1 MSSRVS
7 SQRSGR
13 TIQASRSR
21 CSRATSSTT
30 RSSSRSNSR
39 RLRRS
44 FAVVTDSTAD
54 LPNEWRDRY
63 EIEIVPLKVLFG
75 QETFR
80 DRVDMTDEEF
90 FRRLAASTSLP
101 TTSAPSPGEFADVY
115 RGCISIHI
123 GAQLSAT
130 AEAARL
136 GASSV
141 DGFTVNVVD
150 SETVSMPIAFLCRI
164 AAESSSL
171 AEATAAVE
179 QRVPRCRVLAL
190 LDTLRYVE
198 MGGRVS
204 RAQAMIG
211 TMLDLKPLLLVANR
225 EIKSVDRVR
234 TRSRAIARM
243 IEFVRAEQPVERLA
257 VMHAQA
263 PEEAEAIAAQLRNK
277 FPDLEVPVG
286 QIGCVLGTHTGP
298 KALGL
303 VYIKTQ
309 SR

>member
-1 MSSRVS
+1 M
-7 SQRSGR
+7 
-13 TIQASRSR
+13 
-21 CSRATSSTT
+21 
-30 RSSSRSNSR
+30 
-39 RLRRS
+39 RRS

-54 LPNEWRDRY
+54 LPNEWRGRY
-63 EIEIVPLKVLFG
+63 GIEIVPLKVLFG

-115 RGCISIHI
+115 RRLAQDHDGCISIHI

-130 AEAARL
+130 AEAARV

-164 AAESSSL
+164 AAESASL

-234 TRSRAIARM
+234 TRSRAIPRM
-243 IEFVRAEQPVERLA
+243 IEYVRSEQPLEQLA

-263 PEEAEAIAAQLRNK
+263 PDEAEAIATQLRSRL
-277 FPDLEVPVG
+277 PDLEIPIG

-303 VYIKTQ
+303 VYIKK
-309 SR
+309 